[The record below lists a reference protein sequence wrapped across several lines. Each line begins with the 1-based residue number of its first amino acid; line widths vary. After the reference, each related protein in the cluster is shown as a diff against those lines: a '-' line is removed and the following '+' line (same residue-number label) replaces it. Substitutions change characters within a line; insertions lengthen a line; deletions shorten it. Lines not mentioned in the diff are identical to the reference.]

1 MRIIEIKANENG
13 GHDNQTIFGSVS
25 IPDGWAVIPE
35 DMEVNNFPFGNIETE
50 VIDEV
55 ATVTK
60 WEAIEIPKS
69 EDTPKT
75 ADKFEQL
82 RADIEYLAIM
92 TGVEL

>member
-1 MRIIEIKANENG
+1 MRIIEIEPLSNG
-13 GHDNQTIFGSVS
+13 GHRNQTGEFNA